1 MTNLVTFTTAGGKKI
16 DVELVT
22 ERVNLADSNFT
33 NSCWDLVVRV
43 NGTYHPGCY
52 EIIDHPEH
60 GEVLAWREGRVMV
73 KIPAEHSAAI
83 HDILTRY
90 RVERDEINR
99 IAREADAKYEAHRA
113 HMRKVMGY

>member
-1 MTNLVTFTTAGGKKI
+1 MTNLVSFVTAGGKNI

-43 NGTYHPGCY
+43 DGRYQPGCY

-60 GEVLAWREGRVMV
+60 GEVLAWHRVMV

-90 RVERDEINR
+90 RVGRDEINR
-99 IAREADAKYEAHRA
+99 LAREADAKYEARRA